1 MYWNKKL
8 DNEIYSFPTNFI
20 FGYGSLINDTSRNSN
35 CEFIHEAIP
44 ARISPEFG
52 YRRVWNYKNPTSQM
66 YALGLESCLD
76 STKASTINGVIFP
89 VIEKDLH
96 KFNERELNYSLKEIP
111 KKMIETLSWIK
122 IPEKSNIWTYIPI
135 LNKSK
140 SDYDSGSNSENTSR
154 ADYENPICQSY
165 IDLCLEGCL
174 KYGED
179 FATEFLDTTFS
190 WNQDWIND
198 RLIPRRPWIYQPLYN
213 KIDTLLQNN
222 PQSQAYFDHRKIRA

>member
-8 DNEIYSFPTNFI
+8 NNEIYSSPTNFI

-44 ARISPEFG
+44 ARISPQFG

-66 YALGLESCLD
+66 YALGLEPCLD
-76 STKASTINGVIFP
+76 SNNNKATINGVIFP

-111 KKMIETLSWIK
+111 KKMIETLSWIN

-135 LNKSK
+135 LNS
-140 SDYDSGSNSENTSR
+140 YDSQSQNIYKAR

-179 FATEFLDTTFS
+179 FATEFLDTTFG
-190 WNQDWIND
+190 WNQYWIND
-198 RLIPRRPWIYQPLYN
+198 RLLPRRPWIYQPIYM

-222 PQSQAYFDHRKIRA
+222 PQSQSYFMDRKIRA